1 MKNIAYDFMEIL
13 IACTAVIG
21 NYLVIYVFLRENKLQ
36 KRANYY
42 IISLAVADLL
52 TGLLGIP
59 AALLVWLNNLKIN
72 KL

>member
-1 MKNIAYDFMEIL
+1 MITIAYDLMEIL

-21 NYLVIYVFLRENKLQ
+21 NSLVIYVFLREQKLQ
-36 KRANYY
+36 KRANYF

-59 AALLVWLNNLKIN
+59 SALLVD
-72 KL
+72 